1 MRRERGAGVAL
12 GKRRRA
18 VARRREHS
26 EGRERMETGVKQ
38 EVKPPRSFPPNAIHL
53 VRTTQTIHVSLS
65 QMADQKASIL
75 MGATFVIFTI
85 TIGQSKGGQTAPLPL
100 LILGGFAF
108 IAAVLAVLAIL
119 PATHYKA
126 VPADNLLFFGSFTQL
141 GEQDYVERVLDQ
153 LESDEGIYRTMA
165 HDIYQNGVVLE
176 RKKYR
181 YLGYAYRVFLVG
193 LTLSLIAF
201 VTDFAMHSG
210 KAAVPVASAASR

>member
-1 MRRERGAGVAL
+1 MGDI
-12 GKRRRA
+12 
-18 VARRREHS
+18 
-26 EGRERMETGVKQ
+26 TGSAD
-38 EVKPPRSFPPNAIHL
+38 PAPMPRNFPPNAIHL

-85 TIGQSKGGQTAPLPL
+85 TIGQSKGGQSAPLPL

-126 VPADNLLFFGSFTQL
+126 LPTTNLLFFGSFTKL
-141 GEQDYVERVLDQ
+141 SEQDYVERILDQ
-153 LESDEGIYRTMA
+153 LATDEGIYRTMA
-165 HDIYQNGVVLE
+165 QDIYQNGVVLE

-181 YLGYAYRVFLVG
+181 YLGYAYRIFLVG

-201 VTDFAMHSG
+201 VTEFATHRG
-210 KAAVPVASAASR
+210 GNGVKPAAAATVLG